1 MPESEGPPLFDRLV
15 KVHPGVRVLYMSGYA
30 DEAIV
35 RHGVLVE
42 GTPFLQKP
50 FTSLALARKVRDVLD
65 ARPTTGQATVEYK
78 TAGKILVVDD
88 ESQNVEVLRRLMTRL
103 GYDVLTASDG
113 ESALQSVV
121 RDRPDLVL
129 LDVNMPGIDGFEVC
143 RRLKADPATRLIPVV
158 LITTLTASEDRI
170 RGIEAGA
177 DDFLSK
183 PPVIAELEARV
194 RSLTRLKRYTDE
206 LDSAESVILSLGLTI
221 EARDP
226 YTKGHCQRLATYATA
241 LGTRL
246 GLADDQLVALNR
258 GAFLHDVGKIGIPD
272 AVLLKAGRLTASE
285 YALMQQHTVIGDNLC
300 SELRLLED
308 VRPIVRHHHER
319 PDGTGYP
326 DQLKGED
333 IPLLARILSVVDV
346 YDALTTER
354 PYKPAL
360 TPDHAIRE
368 LREEAAKGWKF
379 EELVEEFVTLVAQ
392 EGANRSW
399 GPCQRFVRIDRKM
412 TELWSPAGL
421 VMQVLI
427 PSGAG
432 RGPPWRARRRL
443 PSPHVRA
450 RRTKCP
456 QSR

>member
-1 MPESEGPPLFDRLV
+1 MRN
-15 KVHPGVRVLYMSGYA
+15 A
-30 DEAIV
+30 
-35 RHGVLVE
+35 
-42 GTPFLQKP
+42 
-50 FTSLALARKVRDVLD
+50 
-65 ARPTTGQATVEYK
+65 

-88 ESQNVEVLRRLMTRL
+88 ESQNLEVLQRLMTRL
-103 GYDVLTASDG
+103 GYHVLIASDG
-113 ESALQSVV
+113 ESALQAVV

-143 RRLKADPATRLIPVV
+143 RRLKADPKTRLIPVV
-158 LITTLTASEDRI
+158 LITTFTASEDRI

-183 PPVIAELEARV
+183 PPIIAELEARV
-194 RSLTRLKRYTDE
+194 RSLMRLKHYTDE

-226 YTKGHCQRLATYATA
+226 YTKGHCQRLAMYATA

-258 GAFLHDVGKIGIPD
+258 GGFLHDVGKIGIPD

-300 SELRLLED
+300 SELRLLQD

-326 DQLKGED
+326 DRLEGED

-360 TPDHAIRE
+360 SRDLATRE
-368 LREEAAKGWKF
+368 LRGEAAKGWKF
-379 EELVEEFVTLVAQ
+379 EELVEEFVALVEQ
-392 EGANRSW
+392 EA
-399 GPCQRFVRIDRKM
+399 FV
-412 TELWSPAGL
+412 T
-421 VMQVLI
+421 VMPGYPVCLSATTQ
-427 PSGAG
+427 S
-432 RGPPWRARRRL
+432 AR
-443 PSPHVRA
+443 
-450 RRTKCP
+450 
-456 QSR
+456 